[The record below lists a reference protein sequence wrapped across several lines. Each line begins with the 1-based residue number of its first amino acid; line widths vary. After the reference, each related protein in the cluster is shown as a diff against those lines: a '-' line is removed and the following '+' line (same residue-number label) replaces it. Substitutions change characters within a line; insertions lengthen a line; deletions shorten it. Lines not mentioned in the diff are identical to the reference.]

1 MNQVKQNLPLALLS
15 LLVLK
20 QLVTGCSLSEMGV
33 AISLCAIVALKDHLE
48 KHKEIKE
55 VRETVTKELEEM
67 KFVVKQQN
75 DVIEKLAKALDENRT
90 SVASIKLSQ
99 GMKKIG

>member
-1 MNQVKQNLPLALLS
+1 MNLLRHNLPLILLS
-15 LLVLK
+15 TLVLK
-20 QLVTGCSLSEMGV
+20 MLFIQASLPEMGV
-33 AISLCAIVALKDHLE
+33 AMALSSLVALKDHLE

-55 VRETVTKELEEM
+55 IRESVTKELEEM

-75 DVIEKLAKALDENRT
+75 EVIEKLARALDENRT
-90 SVASIKLSQ
+90 SVASLKLSQ